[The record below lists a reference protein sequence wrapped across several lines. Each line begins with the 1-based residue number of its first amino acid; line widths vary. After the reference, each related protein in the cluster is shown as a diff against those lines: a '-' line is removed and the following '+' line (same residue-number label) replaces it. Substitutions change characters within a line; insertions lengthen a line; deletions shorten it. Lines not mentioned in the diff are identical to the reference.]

1 MLTPRSSGS
10 SSDANQTEEEEE
22 GSWVL
27 ESRKK
32 RMWMGRGNP
41 SSLCPC
47 RGWGRPPW
55 YPAGVSTSG
64 QDLGSSLSLCWSPK
78 NLCSGGSGWGC
89 GWVRRN
95 AILLLE
101 TFKGIARERRGLA
114 CDTMKEAGSKVM
126 CVQGDS
132 CQLAVLLSVSHRSSG
147 EKTGRTPHQKG
158 PASWGGSEYKGQFVR
173 SSKDGDKDSMLSHV
187 FSPFEPPLPHRL
199 LTGLV
204 WFDFLYIVMLNLQE
218 ETTEY

>member
-1 MLTPRSSGS
+1 
-10 SSDANQTEEEEE
+10 
-22 GSWVL
+22 
-27 ESRKK
+27 
-32 RMWMGRGNP
+32 MGRGNH

-95 AILLLE
+95 AIPLLE
-101 TFKGIARERRGLA
+101 TFKGIARKRRGLA
-114 CDTMKEAGSKVM
+114 YDTMKEAGSKVM

-147 EKTGRTPHQKG
+147 KKTGRTPHQKG
-158 PASWGGSEYKGQFVR
+158 LDSWGGSAE
-173 SSKDGDKDSMLSHV
+173 SSCTKDSSSVAVRTVTRTLCYPTC
-187 FSPFEPPLPHRL
+187 SPPFDSPLPHRL

-204 WFDFLYIVMLNLQE
+204 LFDFLYIVMLNLQE
-218 ETTEY
+218 ETIEY